1 MPLRLEAVLLLAR
14 ALLAP
19 EQSQQQLVSGELH
32 FHRTCFVRVSGR
44 RESLYKA

>member
-19 EQSQQQLVSGELH
+19 EQSPATIGVWRAALSQNL
-32 FHRTCFVRVSGR
+32 F
-44 RESLYKA
+44 YKSFRKEGVPL